1 MSGRTKRDVRTVATL
16 AAVTVALMTG
26 CGAVS
31 MIENHGVSNPLTPEQ
46 SKAQVIDAGKE
57 IVHTLGL
64 QVIEPAFWRASCNDQ
79 GDPPFEGK
87 MMIGYPMAA
96 SLQVSEEEIAD
107 MVGRLRNLG
116 WTSPSD
122 DVHTHGTALE
132 KNGVTA
138 IFYPQNVGESSR
150 GLEITG
156 ACRDV
161 TTSKQTAGNPEI
173 VDLSTQ

>member
-1 MSGRTKRDVRTVATL
+1 MPNRNTPDVRSIAIAIAT
-16 AAVTVALMTG
+16 AALLSG
-26 CGAVS
+26 CGALS
-31 MIENHGVSNPLTPEQ
+31 MITNHGVSNPLTPEQ

-57 IVHTLGL
+57 IIHTLGL
-64 QVIEPAFWRASCNDQ
+64 HAIEPAFWHESCNDQ

-87 MMIGYPMAA
+87 MMIGYPTAA
-96 SLQVSEEEIAD
+96 SLQASRAEIAD
-107 MVGRLRNLG
+107 MVDRLRNLG
-116 WTSPSD
+116 WSSPSE
-122 DVHTHGTALE
+122 VHTHGTALE

-161 TTSKQTAGNPEI
+161 TTTKQTKGNPQI
-173 VDLSTQ
+173 VDLAAQ